1 MPQSN
6 RQVEAQLRIG
16 KQLSAG
22 DSGAEGQAG
31 KILSR
36 SIEGGRAGKSL
47 PAGRRGTE
55 DQAGKY
61 LQVGE
66 VLRGRQERAYLQ
78 TEEMLRAS
86 RKELT

>member
-1 MPQSN
+1 
-6 RQVEAQLRIG
+6 LRIG
-16 KQLSAG
+16 KRLSSG

-36 SIEGGRAGKSL
+36 SLGGGRAGKSL
-47 PAGRRGTE
+47 PGGRRGTE
-55 DQAGKY
+55 EQAGKY

-66 VLRGRQERAYLQ
+66 VLRGRMERAYLQ
-78 TEEMLRAS
+78 TAEMLRAS